1 MSMSNIVIEA
11 EERTTSS
18 LKFLR
23 ESGKIPAVIYGHG
36 AGKNEILLE
45 LDGVEFPKQASDLDY
60 STLINVK
67 VGKKEIPA
75 LVKEI
80 QRSALKN
87 KIISVDFFAPKMSES
102 VKAVVEIEF
111 TGVAPVEKDLN
122 GILVYNIHEIEVEAK
137 PKDLPEKF
145 VVDITT
151 MKTFEDVIRVSDL
164 NVSKDVTLH
173 KDFDDVIVSSSHK
186 RVEEEVE
193 EAPLADPSAVEVTG
207 QSESEEETQQ

>member
-11 EERTTSS
+11 EKRTTSS
-18 LKFLR
+18 LSFLR

-36 AGKNEILLE
+36 AGKEEILLE
-45 LDGVEFPKQASDLDY
+45 LDGIEFPKQAMHLDY
-60 STLINVK
+60 SSLIHVK

-87 KIISVDFFAPKMSES
+87 KIIAVDFFAPKMSES

-111 TGVAPVEKDLN
+111 VGEAPVEKNMN
-122 GILVYNIHEIEVEAK
+122 GIVVYNMHEIEVEAK

-145 VVDITT
+145 VIDLSA
-151 MKTFEDVIRVSDL
+151 MKTFDDVIRVSDL
-164 NVSKDVTLH
+164 QVSKEVTLH
-173 KDFDDVIVSSSHK
+173 RDAEDVIVSSSHK
-186 RVEEEVE
+186 RVEEDVE
-193 EAPLADPSAVEVTG
+193 EAPVSDPSEVEVTG
-207 QSESEEETQQ
+207 QSESDEETQQ